1 MLAKTCTSVEMGD
14 SIVIPHKRGGRWDS
28 HTGEG
33 GLLSSELVRTET
45 AGQTLLG
52 YCLYN
57 GELGMLS
64 QCLSKGCSV
73 CWGRTR
79 PAAVSHRGMVF
90 FFFPKHLSRDEKIGS
105 AVFHSPFYY
114 LRMCHITPLEFLST

>member
-33 GLLSSELVRTET
+33 GLLSSELVRMET
-45 AGQTLLG
+45 VGQTLLG
-52 YCLYN
+52 CRLYN
-57 GELGMLS
+57 EELSM
-64 QCLSKGCSV
+64 LSKGCSV
-73 CWGRTR
+73 CWGWTR

-90 FFFPKHLSRDEKIGS
+90 FFFFPQ
-105 AVFHSPFYY
+105 APV
-114 LRMCHITPLEFLST
+114 